1 MLGKII
7 NKNKITLLFITLILS
22 LTSLKI
28 FPIYSEE
35 NKELLLNESISA
47 IEENE
52 INESPYII
60 GPSDVIDIVFID
72 EPDLNETNVVLNDGT
87 LSIPVIGNLK
97 VSGLSI
103 LQAQFIINQKLSS
116 ELIKPNARLIVRKP
130 RPMRI
135 AVLGEVQNPGIYTIS
150 ASDTS
155 NVVGKST
162 SIQTAPTIIEAIQ
175 KSGGIT
181 KLSNLTEIEITRK
194 IPGYN
199 GGFKKAK
206 VNLLEAILE
215 GEHEQNPLIF
225 DQDKIY
231 IPKATNIGSSEK
243 SNLASTNLSPLKIE
257 VYFIGE
263 FNKPGV
269 RAVSSTTPLIQG
281 ILQAGGPKY
290 WRGNAGNVEL
300 VRLNRNGTV
309 NKRRFRLNLNKDASS
324 KYNPLLKNGDIV
336 IIKRTKIAAGTDAL
350 VEVTKPFTA
359 VLNAIS
365 LYRLLD

>member
-1 MLGKII
+1 MLGKRI

-22 LTSLKI
+22 FTSFKI

-35 NKELLLNESISA
+35 NKELLLDESISTL
-47 IEENE
+47 EEND

-60 GPSDVIDIVFID
+60 GTSDVIDIVFID
-72 EPDLNETNVVLNDGT
+72 DPDLNETNVVLNDGT

-103 LQAQFIINQKLSS
+103 LQAQSIINEKLST
-116 ELIKPNARLIVRKP
+116 ELIKPNARLIVRNP

-150 ASDTS
+150 SSDVS
-155 NVVGKST
+155 NVIGKST

-181 KLSNLTEIEITRK
+181 KLSNLTEIEITRR

-215 GEHEQNPLIF
+215 GQHEQNPLIF

-231 IPKATNIGSSEK
+231 IPKANNASSSQK
-243 SNLASTNLSPLKIE
+243 SNLAATNLSPLKIE

-263 FNKPGV
+263 FNRPG
-269 RAVSSTTPLIQG
+269 ALTVSSSTPLVQG
-281 ILQAGGPKY
+281 IMAAGGPKY
-290 WRGNAGNVEL
+290 WRGNTGNVEL
-300 VRLNRNGTV
+300 VSLNRNGTV
-309 NKRRFRLNLNKDASS
+309 SKRRFRLNLNKDASN

-336 IIKRTKIAAGTDAL
+336 RINRTKIATGTDAL
-350 VEVTKPFTA
+350 IEVTKPFSA

-365 LYRLLD
+365 LYKLLD